1 MGVIKS
7 AFEIAIEN
15 TKSIEGN
22 KELLET
28 NRFRDEGRKLVS
40 KLLEDPSLK
49 IKDALKAFDP
59 RQLAWVREG
68 LIQSLLANL
77 VLPVDEF
84 AVKNTRRIGEAIIA
98 SVSDSRK
105 VTMIFSQLEHFF
117 KEYIEERKKLTEA
130 VERQY
135 SLKLK
140 KKEEDLSQQ
149 LGRKVKINPSA
160 DPEYQSMVRQYLSQ
174 LDLKYNDVLDKA
186 KEEIRVIFMKPS

>member
-105 VTMIFSQLEHFF
+105 VTMIFTS
-117 KEYIEERKKLTEA
+117 R
-130 VERQY
+130 
-135 SLKLK
+135 
-140 KKEEDLSQQ
+140 
-149 LGRKVKINPSA
+149 SA
-160 DPEYQSMVRQYLSQ
+160 RS
-174 LDLKYNDVLDKA
+174 
-186 KEEIRVIFMKPS
+186 